1 MHRRRGFRRS
11 LRLGHRT
18 WCCNVRWRAVEV
30 HHLRGGCDELQ
41 RSGRR
46 PWQRRPGQRIRWCR
60 RRSNRL
66 WEWLWQRRC
75 QLERLGRLRRESTG
89 PRALRLAG
97 SLMRRISGRRARVR
111 SSRWC
116 TCSRCNLHNLC
127 FAHETCAPCAFVT
140 ARVYHGTS
148 RSYGR
153 QRHNNMQTA
162 EDPKRQR
169 RLDGAN
175 RGNAHECFR
184 NRIFPLIIGLVLKP
198 RLACDPLL
206 ANPSPLPTNGLRP
219 MPEGRMQPVAIP
231 EAIECTEGKACSD
244 NRLRPKIRSRCVCM
258 HACSDAHGCS
268 DNLAALA

>member
-1 MHRRRGFRRS
+1 M
-11 LRLGHRT
+11 
-18 WCCNVRWRAVEV
+18 
-30 HHLRGGCDELQ
+30 
-41 RSGRR
+41 
-46 PWQRRPGQRIRWCR
+46 
-60 RRSNRL
+60 NRL

-97 SLMRRISGRRARVR
+97 SLMQRISKSGRRARVR

-116 TCSRCNLHNLC
+116 TCSRCNLHKLC
-127 FAHETCAPCAFVT
+127 FAHEICTPCAFVT
-140 ARVYHGTS
+140 ARVYHGT
-148 RSYGR
+148 RSCGR
-153 QRHNNMQTA
+153 QGHNNMQTA

-169 RLDGAN
+169 RLDGTN
-175 RGNAHECFR
+175 HGNAHECSR

-198 RLACDPLL
+198 RLAYDPLL

-244 NRLRPKIRSRCVCM
+244 NIAARSGFN
-258 HACSDAHGCS
+258 CSDAYACM
-268 DNLAALA
+268 L